1 MKCIYDLE
9 TYPNCFSFAIIRE
22 DGKHAVT
29 YEVST
34 RKNQIDK
41 VFACLDYL
49 AKQGDYLVG
58 FNSLNFDY
66 PVLHKVI
73 LLRNNNKLPSR
84 GENLAMKVYQ
94 FAQEQIESM
103 KGEFASTVPVEEHY
117 VKQIDLFKIHHF
129 DNKAKS
135 TSLKML
141 EFNMRASNISDL
153 PFPVGK
159 HLTSDEIDVLLHY
172 NSHDVKMTL
181 EFYKKTIPMIE
192 FREQL
197 TNKYNRN
204 FMNHND
210 TKIGKDYF
218 IMRLEEEGIPV
229 YIKDN
234 HGRRKANQTKRSMIK
249 IKDCLFD
256 YYDFK
261 RPEFI
266 AVHEWFKRQVITET
280 KGVFS
285 DIEEHLLGD
294 VAKYAEMV
302 VKRKKFSKEPNKTE
316 YDQFKREHPCGWV
329 ERIELKA
336 KKKGEPQYSYW
347 GMWKVAETLNVV
359 IDGFRFD
366 FGVGGIHGSLS
377 EKVAKANNTYM
388 IIDADVSSM
397 YPNIAISNRV
407 FPKHLTDKF
416 CDIYKDMYE
425 QRKSYKKGTP
435 ENAMLKLALNGT
447 YGESNNPFGVFYDP
461 QFTMYITVNGQ
472 LSLCLLAEKLMQLK
486 GMKIA
491 QVNTDGVTV
500 AIKRKDREQYD
511 TICKQWEQQVGLQL
525 EYAEYETMW
534 IRDVNNYIAEYTN
547 GKVKRKGAYQYEDLG
562 FHQNQSSLVI
572 PMAAEA
578 KMLHGVDIREFITN
592 HDNIYDFMLRVKV
605 PRSSRLVLVDQD
617 GIEHQ
622 QQNICRYYPCK
633 SGGKLVKI
641 MPPLEGKDEE
651 RRLSIDKEWNVKAC
665 NDIAEF
671 TGDIDY
677 EYYIAEA
684 EKLVIGE

>member
-1 MKCIYDLE
+1 MKWVYDCE

-22 DGKHAVT
+22 DGKHAST
-29 YEVST
+29 YEIST
-34 RKNQIDK
+34 RKNEIDR

-49 AKQGDYLVG
+49 AKQGDFLVG

-66 PVLHKVI
+66 PVLHKV
-73 LLRNNNKLPSR
+73 LQLRKNNKIPLR
-84 GENLAMKVYQ
+84 GENLASKVYQ

-103 KGEFASTVPVEEHY
+103 KGDFASTVPVDEHY

-172 NSHDVKMTL
+172 NTHDVKMTL
-181 EFYKKTIPMIE
+181 EFYKKTVPMIE

-229 YIKDN
+229 YVVDN
-234 HGRRKANQTKRSMIK
+234 NGRRKANQTKRSMIK

-256 YYDFK
+256 YYDFE

-266 AVHEWFKRQVITET
+266 AIHNWFKKQIITET

-302 VKRKKFSKEPNKTE
+302 VKRKKFPKEPTKTE

-329 ERIELKA
+329 ERVELKA

-347 GMWKVAETLNVV
+347 GMWRVAETLNVV

-377 EKVAKANNTYM
+377 EKVVKSNKKWN
-388 IIDADVSSM
+388 IVDLDVSSF
-397 YPNIAISNRV
+397 YPNLAISNRIY
-407 FPKHLTDKF
+407 PKHLTDKF

-461 QFTMYITVNGQ
+461 QFTMSITVGGQ
-472 LSLCLLAEKLMQLK
+472 LTLCLLIDMFYRNNINFKMVMA
-486 GMKIA
+486 
-491 QVNTDGVTV
+491 NTDGITIAVTKEHDDSMMQIV
-500 AIKRKDREQYD
+500 GEWEKLVKLEMERVDYD
-511 TICKQWEQQVGLQL
+511 K
-525 EYAEYETMW
+525 MF
-534 IRDVNNYIAEYTN
+534 IRDVNSYI
-547 GKVKRKGAYQYEDLG
+547 
-562 FHQNQSSLVI
+562 
-572 PMAAEA
+572 
-578 KMLHGVDIREFITN
+578 GV
-592 HDNIYDFMLRVKV
+592 Y
-605 PRSSRLVLVDQD
+605 
-617 GIEHQ
+617 
-622 QQNICRYYPCK
+622 
-633 SGGKLVKI
+633 
-641 MPPLEGKDEE
+641 
-651 RRLSIDKEWNVKAC
+651 KE
-665 NDIAEF
+665 
-671 TGDIDY
+671 
-677 EYYIAEA
+677 
-684 EKLVIGE
+684 

>member
-1 MKCIYDLE
+1 MKWIYDIE
-9 TYPNCFSFAIIRE
+9 TYPNCCSFAIIRE

-34 RKNQIDK
+34 RKNEIDK

-49 AKQGDYLVG
+49 AKQGDFLVG

-66 PVLHKVI
+66 PVLHKV
-73 LLRNNNKLPSR
+73 LQLRKNNKIPLR
-84 GENLAMKVYQ
+84 GENLASKVYQ

-103 KGEFASTVPVEEHY
+103 KGEFASTVPVDEHY

-172 NSHDVKMTL
+172 NAHDVKMTL

-256 YYDFK
+256 YYNFT

-266 AVHEWFKRQVITET
+266 AIHEWFKKQVITET

-302 VKRKKFSKEPNKTE
+302 VKRKKFPKEPTKTE

-329 ERIELKA
+329 ERVELKA
-336 KKKGEPQYSYW
+336 KKKGETQYSYW
-347 GMWKVAETLNVV
+347 GMWRVAETLNVV

-377 EKVAKANNTYM
+377 ETVVKSNKKWNIV
-388 IIDADVSSM
+388 DLDVSSF
-397 YPNIAISNRV
+397 YPNLAISNRIY
-407 FPKHLTDKF
+407 PKHLTDKF

-461 QFTMYITVNGQ
+461 QFTMSITVGGQ
-472 LSLCLLAEKLMQLK
+472 LTLCLLIDMFYQN
-486 GMKIA
+486 KINFKMVMA
-491 QVNTDGVTV
+491 NTDGITVVVTKEHDDNMMHIV
-500 AIKRKDREQYD
+500 GEWEKLVKLEMERVDYD
-511 TICKQWEQQVGLQL
+511 K
-525 EYAEYETMW
+525 MF
-534 IRDVNNYIAEYTN
+534 IRDVNNYI
-547 GKVKRKGAYQYEDLG
+547 
-562 FHQNQSSLVI
+562 
-572 PMAAEA
+572 
-578 KMLHGVDIREFITN
+578 GV
-592 HDNIYDFMLRVKV
+592 Y
-605 PRSSRLVLVDQD
+605 
-617 GIEHQ
+617 
-622 QQNICRYYPCK
+622 
-633 SGGKLVKI
+633 
-641 MPPLEGKDEE
+641 KD
-651 RRLSIDKEWNVKAC
+651 
-665 NDIAEF
+665 
-671 TGDIDY
+671 
-677 EYYIAEA
+677 
-684 EKLVIGE
+684 

>member
-1 MKCIYDLE
+1 MKWVYDCE

-22 DGKHAVT
+22 DGKHAKT
-29 YEVST
+29 YEIST
-34 RKNQIDK
+34 RKNEIDR

-49 AKQGDYLVG
+49 AKQGDFLVG

-66 PVLHKVI
+66 PVLHKV
-73 LLRNNNKLPSR
+73 LQLRKNNKIPLR
-84 GENLAMKVYQ
+84 GENLASKVYQ

-103 KGEFASTVPVEEHY
+103 KGDFASTVPVDEHY

-172 NSHDVKMTL
+172 NAHDVKMTL

-229 YIKDN
+229 YVVDN
-234 HGRRKANQTKRSMIK
+234 NGRRKANQTKRSMIK

-256 YYDFK
+256 YYNFE

-266 AVHEWFKRQVITET
+266 AIHNWFKKQIITET

-302 VKRKKFSKEPNKTE
+302 VKRKKFPKEPTKTE

-329 ERIELKA
+329 ERVELKA

-377 EKVAKANNTYM
+377 ETVVKSNNKWN
-388 IIDADVSSM
+388 IVDLDVSSF
-397 YPNIAISNRV
+397 YPNLAISNRIY
-407 FPKHLTDKF
+407 PKHLTDKF

-461 QFTMYITVNGQ
+461 QFTMSITVGGQ
-472 LSLCLLAEKLMQLK
+472 LTLCLLIDMFYRNNINFKMVMA
-486 GMKIA
+486 
-491 QVNTDGVTV
+491 NTDGITIAVTKEHDDSMMQIV
-500 AIKRKDREQYD
+500 GEWEKLVKLEMERVDYD
-511 TICKQWEQQVGLQL
+511 K
-525 EYAEYETMW
+525 MF
-534 IRDVNNYIAEYTN
+534 IRDVNSYI
-547 GKVKRKGAYQYEDLG
+547 
-562 FHQNQSSLVI
+562 
-572 PMAAEA
+572 
-578 KMLHGVDIREFITN
+578 GV
-592 HDNIYDFMLRVKV
+592 Y
-605 PRSSRLVLVDQD
+605 
-617 GIEHQ
+617 
-622 QQNICRYYPCK
+622 
-633 SGGKLVKI
+633 
-641 MPPLEGKDEE
+641 
-651 RRLSIDKEWNVKAC
+651 KE
-665 NDIAEF
+665 
-671 TGDIDY
+671 
-677 EYYIAEA
+677 
-684 EKLVIGE
+684 

>member
-1 MKCIYDLE
+1 MKWVYDIE

-22 DGKHAVT
+22 DGKHAST
-29 YEVST
+29 YEIST
-34 RKNQIDK
+34 RKNEIDR

-49 AKQGDYLVG
+49 AKQGDFLVG

-66 PVLHKVI
+66 PVLHKV
-73 LLRNNNKLPSR
+73 LQLRKNNKIPLR
-84 GENLAMKVYQ
+84 GENLASKVYQ

-103 KGEFASTVPVEEHY
+103 KGDFASTVPVDEHY

-172 NSHDVKMTL
+172 NAHDVKMTL
-181 EFYKKTIPMIE
+181 EFYKKTVPMIE

-256 YYDFK
+256 YYDFE

-266 AVHEWFKRQVITET
+266 AIHEWFKKQVITET

-302 VKRKKFSKEPNKTE
+302 VKRKKFPKEPTKTE

-329 ERIELKA
+329 ERVELKA
-336 KKKGEPQYSYW
+336 KKKGETQYSYW
-347 GMWKVAETLNVV
+347 GMWNVAETLNVV

-377 EKVAKANNTYM
+377 DKVVKSNNKWN
-388 IIDADVSSM
+388 IVDLDVSSF
-397 YPNIAISNRV
+397 YPNLAISNRIY
-407 FPKHLTDKF
+407 PKHLTDKF

-461 QFTMYITVNGQ
+461 QFTMSITVGGQ
-472 LSLCLLAEKLMQLK
+472 LTLCLLIDMFYRNNINFKMVMA
-486 GMKIA
+486 
-491 QVNTDGVTV
+491 NTDGITIAVTKEHDDSMMQIV
-500 AIKRKDREQYD
+500 GEWEKLVKLEMERVDYD
-511 TICKQWEQQVGLQL
+511 K
-525 EYAEYETMW
+525 MF
-534 IRDVNNYIAEYTN
+534 IRDVNSYI
-547 GKVKRKGAYQYEDLG
+547 
-562 FHQNQSSLVI
+562 
-572 PMAAEA
+572 
-578 KMLHGVDIREFITN
+578 GV
-592 HDNIYDFMLRVKV
+592 Y
-605 PRSSRLVLVDQD
+605 
-617 GIEHQ
+617 
-622 QQNICRYYPCK
+622 
-633 SGGKLVKI
+633 
-641 MPPLEGKDEE
+641 
-651 RRLSIDKEWNVKAC
+651 KE
-665 NDIAEF
+665 
-671 TGDIDY
+671 
-677 EYYIAEA
+677 
-684 EKLVIGE
+684 

>member
-1 MKCIYDLE
+1 MKWIYDLE
-9 TYPNCFSFAIIRE
+9 TYPNCFSFAIIRK
-22 DGKHAVT
+22 DGKHALT

-41 VFACLDYL
+41 VFSCLDYL
-49 AKQGDYLVG
+49 AKQGDFLVG

-66 PVLHKVI
+66 PVLHKV
-73 LLRNNNKLPSR
+73 LQLRKNNKLPVR
-84 GENLAMKVYQ
+84 GENLSMQIYK

-172 NSHDVKMTL
+172 NAHDVKMTL

-197 TNKYNRN
+197 TEKYNRN

-218 IMRLEEEGIPV
+218 IMRLEEEGVPV
-229 YIKDN
+229 YIKDD

-302 VKRKKFSKEPNKTE
+302 VKRKKFPKEPTKTE
-316 YDQFKREHPCGWV
+316 YDAFKREHPCGWV

-377 EKVAKANNTYM
+377 ETVVKSNKKWNIV
-388 IIDADVSSM
+388 DLDVSSF
-397 YPNIAISNRV
+397 YPNLAISNRIY
-407 FPKHLTDKF
+407 PKHLTDKF

-461 QFTMYITVNGQ
+461 QFTMSITVGGQ
-472 LSLCLLAEKLMQLK
+472 LTLCLLIDMFYRN
-486 GMKIA
+486 KINFKMVMA
-491 QVNTDGVTV
+491 NTDGITIAVTKEHDDNMMQIV
-500 AIKRKDREQYD
+500 GEWEKLVKLEMERVDYD
-511 TICKQWEQQVGLQL
+511 K
-525 EYAEYETMW
+525 MF
-534 IRDVNNYIAEYTN
+534 IRDVNSYI
-547 GKVKRKGAYQYEDLG
+547 
-562 FHQNQSSLVI
+562 
-572 PMAAEA
+572 
-578 KMLHGVDIREFITN
+578 GV
-592 HDNIYDFMLRVKV
+592 Y
-605 PRSSRLVLVDQD
+605 
-617 GIEHQ
+617 
-622 QQNICRYYPCK
+622 
-633 SGGKLVKI
+633 
-641 MPPLEGKDEE
+641 
-651 RRLSIDKEWNVKAC
+651 KE
-665 NDIAEF
+665 
-671 TGDIDY
+671 
-677 EYYIAEA
+677 
-684 EKLVIGE
+684 

>member
-1 MKCIYDLE
+1 MKWIYDCE

-22 DGKHAVT
+22 DGKHAST
-29 YEVST
+29 YEIST
-34 RKNQIDK
+34 RKNEIDR

-49 AKQGDYLVG
+49 AKQGDFLVG

-66 PVLHKVI
+66 PVLHKV
-73 LLRNNNKLPSR
+73 LQLRKNNKIPLR
-84 GENLAMKVYQ
+84 GENLASKVYQ

-103 KGEFASTVPVEEHY
+103 KGDFASTVPVDEHY

-172 NSHDVKMTL
+172 NAHDVKMTL

-197 TNKYNRN
+197 TSKYNRN

-256 YYDFK
+256 YYDFT

-266 AVHEWFKRQVITET
+266 AIHEWFKKQVITET

-302 VKRKKFSKEPNKTE
+302 VKRKKFPKEPTKTE
-316 YDQFKREHPCGWV
+316 YDQFKREYPCGWV
-329 ERIELKA
+329 ERVELKA
-336 KKKGEPQYSYW
+336 KKKGETQYSYW
-347 GMWKVAETLNVV
+347 GMWRVAETLNVV
-359 IDGFRFD
+359 IDEFRFD

-377 EKVAKANNTYM
+377 DKVVKSNNKWN
-388 IIDADVSSM
+388 IVDLDVSSF
-397 YPNIAISNRV
+397 YPNLAISNRIY
-407 FPKHLTDKF
+407 PKHLTDKF

-461 QFTMYITVNGQ
+461 QFTMSITVGGQ
-472 LSLCLLAEKLMQLK
+472 LTLCLLIDMFYRNNINFKMVMA
-486 GMKIA
+486 
-491 QVNTDGVTV
+491 NTDGITIAVTKEHDDSMMQIV
-500 AIKRKDREQYD
+500 GEWEKLVKLEMERVDYD
-511 TICKQWEQQVGLQL
+511 K
-525 EYAEYETMW
+525 MF
-534 IRDVNNYIAEYTN
+534 IRDVNSYI
-547 GKVKRKGAYQYEDLG
+547 
-562 FHQNQSSLVI
+562 
-572 PMAAEA
+572 
-578 KMLHGVDIREFITN
+578 GV
-592 HDNIYDFMLRVKV
+592 Y
-605 PRSSRLVLVDQD
+605 
-617 GIEHQ
+617 
-622 QQNICRYYPCK
+622 
-633 SGGKLVKI
+633 
-641 MPPLEGKDEE
+641 
-651 RRLSIDKEWNVKAC
+651 KE
-665 NDIAEF
+665 
-671 TGDIDY
+671 
-677 EYYIAEA
+677 
-684 EKLVIGE
+684 

>member
-1 MKCIYDLE
+1 MKWIYDLE

-22 DGKHAVT
+22 DGKHALT

-41 VFACLDYL
+41 VFSCLDYL
-49 AKQGDYLVG
+49 AKQGDFLVG

-66 PVLHKVI
+66 PVLHKV
-73 LLRNNNKLPSR
+73 LQLRKNNKLPVR
-84 GENLAMKVYQ
+84 GENLSMQIYK

-172 NSHDVKMTL
+172 NAHDVKMTL

-197 TNKYNRN
+197 TEKYNRN

-302 VKRKKFSKEPNKTE
+302 VKRKKFPKEPTKTE
-316 YDQFKREHPCGWV
+316 YDAFKREHPCGWV

-377 EKVAKANNTYM
+377 ETVVKSNKKWNIV
-388 IIDADVSSM
+388 DLDVSSF
-397 YPNIAISNRV
+397 YPNLAISNRIY
-407 FPKHLTDKF
+407 PKHLTDKF

-461 QFTMYITVNGQ
+461 QFTMSITVGGQ
-472 LSLCLLAEKLMQLK
+472 LTLCLLIDMFYHN
-486 GMKIA
+486 KINFKMVMA
-491 QVNTDGVTV
+491 NTDGITIAVTKEHDDNMMQIV
-500 AIKRKDREQYD
+500 GEWEKLVKLEMERVDYD
-511 TICKQWEQQVGLQL
+511 K
-525 EYAEYETMW
+525 MF
-534 IRDVNNYIAEYTN
+534 IRDVNSYI
-547 GKVKRKGAYQYEDLG
+547 
-562 FHQNQSSLVI
+562 
-572 PMAAEA
+572 
-578 KMLHGVDIREFITN
+578 GV
-592 HDNIYDFMLRVKV
+592 Y
-605 PRSSRLVLVDQD
+605 
-617 GIEHQ
+617 
-622 QQNICRYYPCK
+622 
-633 SGGKLVKI
+633 
-641 MPPLEGKDEE
+641 
-651 RRLSIDKEWNVKAC
+651 KE
-665 NDIAEF
+665 
-671 TGDIDY
+671 
-677 EYYIAEA
+677 
-684 EKLVIGE
+684 

>member
-1 MKCIYDLE
+1 MKWIYDCE

-41 VFACLDYL
+41 VFSCLDYL
-49 AKQGDYLVG
+49 AKQGDFLVG

-66 PVLHKVI
+66 PVLHKV
-73 LLRNNNKLPSR
+73 LQLRKNNKLPSR
-84 GENLAMKVYQ
+84 GENLAMQIYK

-103 KGEFASTVPVEEHY
+103 KGEFASTVPVDEHY

-172 NSHDVKMTL
+172 NAHDVKMTL
-181 EFYKKTIPMIE
+181 EFYKKTVPMIE

-256 YYDFK
+256 YYDFT

-266 AVHEWFKRQVITET
+266 AIHEWFKKQVITET

-294 VAKYAEMV
+294 VAKYAETV
-302 VKRKKFSKEPNKTE
+302 VKRKKFPKEPTKTE

-329 ERIELKA
+329 ERVELKA
-336 KKKGEPQYSYW
+336 KKKGETQYSYW
-347 GMWKVAETLNVV
+347 GMWRVAETLNVV

-377 EKVAKANNTYM
+377 EKVVKSNKKWN
-388 IIDADVSSM
+388 IVDLDVSSF
-397 YPNIAISNRV
+397 YPNLAISNRIY
-407 FPKHLTDKF
+407 PKHLTDKF

-461 QFTMYITVNGQ
+461 QFTMSITVGGQ
-472 LSLCLLAEKLMQLK
+472 LTLCLLIDMFYQN
-486 GMKIA
+486 KINFKMVMA
-491 QVNTDGVTV
+491 NTDGITVVVTKEHDDNMMHIV
-500 AIKRKDREQYD
+500 GEWEKLVKLEMERVDYD
-511 TICKQWEQQVGLQL
+511 K
-525 EYAEYETMW
+525 MF
-534 IRDVNNYIAEYTN
+534 IRDVNNYI
-547 GKVKRKGAYQYEDLG
+547 
-562 FHQNQSSLVI
+562 
-572 PMAAEA
+572 
-578 KMLHGVDIREFITN
+578 GV
-592 HDNIYDFMLRVKV
+592 Y
-605 PRSSRLVLVDQD
+605 
-617 GIEHQ
+617 
-622 QQNICRYYPCK
+622 
-633 SGGKLVKI
+633 
-641 MPPLEGKDEE
+641 KD
-651 RRLSIDKEWNVKAC
+651 
-665 NDIAEF
+665 
-671 TGDIDY
+671 
-677 EYYIAEA
+677 
-684 EKLVIGE
+684 

>member
-1 MKCIYDLE
+1 MKWIYDCE

-22 DGKHAVT
+22 DGKHAST
-29 YEVST
+29 YEIST
-34 RKNQIDK
+34 RKNEIDRM
-41 VFACLDYL
+41 FACLDYL
-49 AKQGDYLVG
+49 AKQGDFLVG

-66 PVLHKVI
+66 PVLHKV
-73 LLRNNNKLPSR
+73 LQLRKNNKIPLR
-84 GENLAMKVYQ
+84 GENLASKVYQ

-103 KGEFASTVPVEEHY
+103 KGDFASTVPVDEHY

-172 NSHDVKMTL
+172 NAHDVKMTL

-256 YYDFK
+256 YYNFT

-266 AVHEWFKRQVITET
+266 AIHEWFKKQVITET

-302 VKRKKFSKEPNKTE
+302 VKRKKFPKEPTKTE

-329 ERIELKA
+329 ERVELKA
-336 KKKGEPQYSYW
+336 KKKGETQYSYW
-347 GMWKVAETLNVV
+347 GMWRVAETLNVV

-377 EKVAKANNTYM
+377 ETVVKSNKKWNIV
-388 IIDADVSSM
+388 DLDVSSF
-397 YPNIAISNRV
+397 YPNLAISNRIY
-407 FPKHLTDKF
+407 PKHLTDKF

-461 QFTMYITVNGQ
+461 QFTMSITVGGQ
-472 LSLCLLAEKLMQLK
+472 LTLCLLIDMFYQN
-486 GMKIA
+486 KINFKMVMA
-491 QVNTDGVTV
+491 NTDGITVVVTKEHDDNMMHIV
-500 AIKRKDREQYD
+500 GEWEKLVKLEMERVDYD
-511 TICKQWEQQVGLQL
+511 K
-525 EYAEYETMW
+525 MF
-534 IRDVNNYIAEYTN
+534 IRDVNNYI
-547 GKVKRKGAYQYEDLG
+547 
-562 FHQNQSSLVI
+562 
-572 PMAAEA
+572 
-578 KMLHGVDIREFITN
+578 GV
-592 HDNIYDFMLRVKV
+592 Y
-605 PRSSRLVLVDQD
+605 
-617 GIEHQ
+617 
-622 QQNICRYYPCK
+622 
-633 SGGKLVKI
+633 
-641 MPPLEGKDEE
+641 KD
-651 RRLSIDKEWNVKAC
+651 
-665 NDIAEF
+665 
-671 TGDIDY
+671 
-677 EYYIAEA
+677 
-684 EKLVIGE
+684 

>member
-1 MKCIYDLE
+1 MKWVYDIE

-22 DGKHAVT
+22 DGKHAKT
-29 YEVST
+29 YEIST
-34 RKNQIDK
+34 RKNEIDRM
-41 VFACLDYL
+41 FACLDYL
-49 AKQGDYLVG
+49 AKQGDFLVG

-66 PVLHKVI
+66 PVLHKV
-73 LLRNNNKLPSR
+73 LQLRKNNKIPLR
-84 GENLAMKVYQ
+84 GENLASKVYQ

-103 KGEFASTVPVEEHY
+103 KGDFASTVPVDEHY

-141 EFNMRASNISDL
+141 EFNMRVGNISDL

-172 NSHDVKMTL
+172 NAHDVKMTL

-197 TNKYNRN
+197 TSKYNRN

-256 YYDFK
+256 YYDFT

-266 AVHEWFKRQVITET
+266 AIHEWFKKQVITET

-302 VKRKKFSKEPNKTE
+302 VKRKKFPKEPTKTE

-329 ERIELKA
+329 ERVELKA

-347 GMWKVAETLNVV
+347 GMWNVAETLNVV

-377 EKVAKANNTYM
+377 EKVVKSNKKWN
-388 IIDADVSSM
+388 IVDLDVSSF
-397 YPNIAISNRV
+397 YPNLAISNRIY
-407 FPKHLTDKF
+407 PKHLTDKF

-461 QFTMYITVNGQ
+461 QFTMSITVGGQ
-472 LSLCLLAEKLMQLK
+472 LTLCLLIDMFYRNNINFKMVTA
-486 GMKIA
+486 
-491 QVNTDGVTV
+491 NTDGITIAVTKEHDDSMMQIV
-500 AIKRKDREQYD
+500 GEWEKLVKLEMERVDYD
-511 TICKQWEQQVGLQL
+511 K
-525 EYAEYETMW
+525 MF
-534 IRDVNNYIAEYTN
+534 IRDVNSYI
-547 GKVKRKGAYQYEDLG
+547 
-562 FHQNQSSLVI
+562 
-572 PMAAEA
+572 
-578 KMLHGVDIREFITN
+578 GV
-592 HDNIYDFMLRVKV
+592 Y
-605 PRSSRLVLVDQD
+605 
-617 GIEHQ
+617 
-622 QQNICRYYPCK
+622 
-633 SGGKLVKI
+633 
-641 MPPLEGKDEE
+641 
-651 RRLSIDKEWNVKAC
+651 KE
-665 NDIAEF
+665 
-671 TGDIDY
+671 
-677 EYYIAEA
+677 
-684 EKLVIGE
+684 

>member
-1 MKCIYDLE
+1 MKWIYDCE

-22 DGKHAVT
+22 DGKHAST
-29 YEVST
+29 YEIST
-34 RKNQIDK
+34 RKNEIDR

-49 AKQGDYLVG
+49 AKQGDFLVG

-66 PVLHKVI
+66 PVLHKV
-73 LLRNNNKLPSR
+73 LQLRKNDKIPLR
-84 GENLAMKVYQ
+84 GENLASKVYQ

-103 KGEFASTVPVEEHY
+103 KGDFASTVPVDEHY

-159 HLTSDEIDVLLHY
+159 HLTTDEIDVLLHY
-172 NSHDVKMTL
+172 NAHDVKMTL
-181 EFYKKTIPMIE
+181 EFYKKTVPMIE

-256 YYDFK
+256 YYDFT

-266 AVHEWFKRQVITET
+266 AIHNWFKKQIITET

-302 VKRKKFSKEPNKTE
+302 VKRKKFPKEPTKTE

-329 ERIELKA
+329 ERVELKA
-336 KKKGEPQYSYW
+336 KKKGETQYSYW

-377 EKVAKANNTYM
+377 EKVVKSNKKWN
-388 IIDADVSSM
+388 IVDLDVSSF
-397 YPNIAISNRV
+397 YPNLAISNRIY
-407 FPKHLTDKF
+407 PKHLTDKF

-461 QFTMYITVNGQ
+461 QFTMSITVGGQ
-472 LSLCLLAEKLMQLK
+472 LTLCLLIDMFYRNNINFKMVMA
-486 GMKIA
+486 
-491 QVNTDGVTV
+491 NTDGITIAVTKEHDDSMMQIV
-500 AIKRKDREQYD
+500 GEWEKLVKLEMERVDYD
-511 TICKQWEQQVGLQL
+511 K
-525 EYAEYETMW
+525 MF
-534 IRDVNNYIAEYTN
+534 IRDVNSYI
-547 GKVKRKGAYQYEDLG
+547 
-562 FHQNQSSLVI
+562 
-572 PMAAEA
+572 
-578 KMLHGVDIREFITN
+578 GV
-592 HDNIYDFMLRVKV
+592 Y
-605 PRSSRLVLVDQD
+605 
-617 GIEHQ
+617 
-622 QQNICRYYPCK
+622 
-633 SGGKLVKI
+633 
-641 MPPLEGKDEE
+641 
-651 RRLSIDKEWNVKAC
+651 KE
-665 NDIAEF
+665 
-671 TGDIDY
+671 
-677 EYYIAEA
+677 
-684 EKLVIGE
+684 

>member
-1 MKCIYDLE
+1 MKWIYDLE

-22 DGKHAVT
+22 DGKHALT

-41 VFACLDYL
+41 VFSCLDYL
-49 AKQGDYLVG
+49 AKQGDFLVG

-66 PVLHKVI
+66 PVLHKV
-73 LLRNNNKLPSR
+73 LQLRKNNKLPVR
-84 GENLAMKVYQ
+84 GENLSMQIYK

-172 NSHDVKMTL
+172 NAHDVKMTL

-197 TNKYNRN
+197 TEKYNRN

-218 IMRLEEEGIPV
+218 IMRLEEEGVPV
-229 YIKDN
+229 YIKDD

-302 VKRKKFSKEPNKTE
+302 VKRKKFPKEPTKTE
-316 YDQFKREHPCGWV
+316 YDAFKREHPCGWV

-377 EKVAKANNTYM
+377 ETVVKSNKKWNIV
-388 IIDADVSSM
+388 DLDVSSF
-397 YPNIAISNRV
+397 YPNLAISNRIY
-407 FPKHLTDKF
+407 PKHLTDKF

-461 QFTMYITVNGQ
+461 QFTMSITVGGQ
-472 LSLCLLAEKLMQLK
+472 LTLCLLIDMFYHN
-486 GMKIA
+486 KINFKMVMA
-491 QVNTDGVTV
+491 NTDGITIAVTKEHDDNMMQIV
-500 AIKRKDREQYD
+500 GEWEKLVKLEMERVDYD
-511 TICKQWEQQVGLQL
+511 K
-525 EYAEYETMW
+525 MF
-534 IRDVNNYIAEYTN
+534 IRDVNSYI
-547 GKVKRKGAYQYEDLG
+547 
-562 FHQNQSSLVI
+562 
-572 PMAAEA
+572 
-578 KMLHGVDIREFITN
+578 GV
-592 HDNIYDFMLRVKV
+592 Y
-605 PRSSRLVLVDQD
+605 
-617 GIEHQ
+617 
-622 QQNICRYYPCK
+622 
-633 SGGKLVKI
+633 
-641 MPPLEGKDEE
+641 
-651 RRLSIDKEWNVKAC
+651 KE
-665 NDIAEF
+665 
-671 TGDIDY
+671 
-677 EYYIAEA
+677 
-684 EKLVIGE
+684 

>member
-1 MKCIYDLE
+1 MKWIYDCE

-34 RKNQIDK
+34 RKNEIDK

-49 AKQGDYLVG
+49 AKQGDFLVG

-66 PVLHKVI
+66 PVLHKV
-73 LLRNNNKLPSR
+73 LQLRKNNKIPLR
-84 GENLAMKVYQ
+84 GENLASKVYQ

-103 KGEFASTVPVEEHY
+103 KGEFASTVPVDEHY

-172 NSHDVKMTL
+172 NAHDVKMTL

-229 YIKDN
+229 YIKDD

-256 YYDFK
+256 YYNFT

-266 AVHEWFKRQVITET
+266 AIHEWFKKQVITET

-302 VKRKKFSKEPNKTE
+302 VKRKKFPKEPTKTE

-329 ERIELKA
+329 ERVELKA
-336 KKKGEPQYSYW
+336 KKKGETQYSYW
-347 GMWKVAETLNVV
+347 GMWRVVETLNVV

-377 EKVAKANNTYM
+377 ETIARSNNFWEL
-388 IIDADVSSM
+388 IDADV
-397 YPNIAISNRV
+397 
-407 FPKHLTDKF
+407 
-416 CDIYKDMYE
+416 
-425 QRKSYKKGTP
+425 
-435 ENAMLKLALNGT
+435 
-447 YGESNNPFGVFYDP
+447 
-461 QFTMYITVNGQ
+461 
-472 LSLCLLAEKLMQLK
+472 
-486 GMKIA
+486 
-491 QVNTDGVTV
+491 
-500 AIKRKDREQYD
+500 
-511 TICKQWEQQVGLQL
+511 
-525 EYAEYETMW
+525 
-534 IRDVNNYIAEYTN
+534 
-547 GKVKRKGAYQYEDLG
+547 
-562 FHQNQSSLVI
+562 
-572 PMAAEA
+572 
-578 KMLHGVDIREFITN
+578 
-592 HDNIYDFMLRVKV
+592 
-605 PRSSRLVLVDQD
+605 
-617 GIEHQ
+617 
-622 QQNICRYYPCK
+622 
-633 SGGKLVKI
+633 
-641 MPPLEGKDEE
+641 
-651 RRLSIDKEWNVKAC
+651 
-665 NDIAEF
+665 
-671 TGDIDY
+671 
-677 EYYIAEA
+677 
-684 EKLVIGE
+684 

>member
-1 MKCIYDLE
+1 MKWIYDCE

-34 RKNQIDK
+34 RKNEIDK

-49 AKQGDYLVG
+49 AKQGDFLVG

-66 PVLHKVI
+66 PVLHKV
-73 LLRNNNKLPSR
+73 LQLRKNNKIPLR
-84 GENLAMKVYQ
+84 GENLASKVYQ

-103 KGEFASTVPVEEHY
+103 KGDFASTVPVDEHY

-172 NSHDVKMTL
+172 NAHDVKMTL

-229 YIKDN
+229 YVVDN
-234 HGRRKANQTKRSMIK
+234 NGRRKANQTKRSMIK

-256 YYDFK
+256 YYDFE

-266 AVHEWFKRQVITET
+266 AIHNWFKKQIITET

-302 VKRKKFSKEPNKTE
+302 VKRKKFPKEPTKTE

-329 ERIELKA
+329 ERVELKA
-336 KKKGEPQYSYW
+336 KKKGETQYSYW
-347 GMWKVAETLNVV
+347 GMWRVAETLNVV

-377 EKVAKANNTYM
+377 ETVVKSNKKWNIV
-388 IIDADVSSM
+388 DLDVSSF
-397 YPNIAISNRV
+397 YPNLAISNRIY
-407 FPKHLTDKF
+407 PKHLTDKF

-461 QFTMYITVNGQ
+461 QFTMSITVGGQ
-472 LSLCLLAEKLMQLK
+472 LTLCLLIDMFYQN
-486 GMKIA
+486 KINFKMVMA
-491 QVNTDGVTV
+491 NTDGITVVVTKEHDDNMMHIV
-500 AIKRKDREQYD
+500 GEWEKLVKLEMERVDYD
-511 TICKQWEQQVGLQL
+511 K
-525 EYAEYETMW
+525 MF
-534 IRDVNNYIAEYTN
+534 IRDVNNYI
-547 GKVKRKGAYQYEDLG
+547 
-562 FHQNQSSLVI
+562 
-572 PMAAEA
+572 
-578 KMLHGVDIREFITN
+578 GV
-592 HDNIYDFMLRVKV
+592 Y
-605 PRSSRLVLVDQD
+605 
-617 GIEHQ
+617 
-622 QQNICRYYPCK
+622 
-633 SGGKLVKI
+633 
-641 MPPLEGKDEE
+641 KD
-651 RRLSIDKEWNVKAC
+651 
-665 NDIAEF
+665 
-671 TGDIDY
+671 
-677 EYYIAEA
+677 
-684 EKLVIGE
+684 

>member
-1 MKCIYDLE
+1 MKWVYDCE

-22 DGKHAVT
+22 DGKHAST
-29 YEVST
+29 YEIST
-34 RKNQIDK
+34 RKNEIDR

-49 AKQGDYLVG
+49 AKQGDFLVG

-66 PVLHKVI
+66 PVLHKV
-73 LLRNNNKLPSR
+73 LQLRKNNKIPLR
-84 GENLAMKVYQ
+84 GENLASKVYQ

-103 KGEFASTVPVEEHY
+103 KGDFASTVPVDEHY

-159 HLTSDEIDVLLHY
+159 TLSSDEIDVLLHY
-172 NSHDVKMTL
+172 NAHDVKMTL

-197 TNKYNRN
+197 TSKYNRN

-256 YYDFK
+256 YYDFT

-266 AVHEWFKRQVITET
+266 AIHEWFKKQVITET

-302 VKRKKFSKEPNKTE
+302 VKRKKFPKEPTKTE
-316 YDQFKREHPCGWV
+316 YDQFKREYPCGWV
-329 ERIELKA
+329 ERVELKA
-336 KKKGEPQYSYW
+336 KKKGETQYSYW

-377 EKVAKANNTYM
+377 ETVVKSNKKWNIV
-388 IIDADVSSM
+388 DLDVSSF
-397 YPNIAISNRV
+397 YPNLAISNRIY
-407 FPKHLTDKF
+407 PKHLTDKF

-461 QFTMYITVNGQ
+461 QFTMSITVGGQ
-472 LSLCLLAEKLMQLK
+472 LTLCLLIDMFYRNNINFKMVMA
-486 GMKIA
+486 
-491 QVNTDGVTV
+491 NTDGITIAVTKEHDDSMMQIV
-500 AIKRKDREQYD
+500 GEWEKLVKLEMERVDYD
-511 TICKQWEQQVGLQL
+511 K
-525 EYAEYETMW
+525 MF
-534 IRDVNNYIAEYTN
+534 IRDVNSYI
-547 GKVKRKGAYQYEDLG
+547 
-562 FHQNQSSLVI
+562 
-572 PMAAEA
+572 
-578 KMLHGVDIREFITN
+578 GV
-592 HDNIYDFMLRVKV
+592 Y
-605 PRSSRLVLVDQD
+605 
-617 GIEHQ
+617 
-622 QQNICRYYPCK
+622 
-633 SGGKLVKI
+633 
-641 MPPLEGKDEE
+641 
-651 RRLSIDKEWNVKAC
+651 KE
-665 NDIAEF
+665 
-671 TGDIDY
+671 
-677 EYYIAEA
+677 
-684 EKLVIGE
+684 

>member
-1 MKCIYDLE
+1 MKWVYDIE

-22 DGKHAVT
+22 DGKHAKT
-29 YEVST
+29 YEIST
-34 RKNQIDK
+34 RKNEIDRM
-41 VFACLDYL
+41 FACLDYL
-49 AKQGDYLVG
+49 AKQGDFLVG

-66 PVLHKVI
+66 PVLHKV
-73 LLRNNNKLPSR
+73 LQLRKNNKIPLR
-84 GENLAMKVYQ
+84 GENLASKVYQ

-103 KGEFASTVPVEEHY
+103 KGDFASTVPVDEHY

-141 EFNMRASNISDL
+141 EFNMRVGNISDL

-172 NSHDVKMTL
+172 NAHDVKMTL

-197 TNKYNRN
+197 TSKYNRN

-256 YYDFK
+256 YYDFT

-266 AVHEWFKRQVITET
+266 AIHEWFKKQVITET

-302 VKRKKFSKEPNKTE
+302 VKRKKFPKEPTKTE

-329 ERIELKA
+329 ERVELKA

-347 GMWKVAETLNVV
+347 GMWNVAETLNVV

-377 EKVAKANNTYM
+377 EKVVKSNKKWN
-388 IIDADVSSM
+388 IVDLDVSSF
-397 YPNIAISNRV
+397 YPNLAISNRIY
-407 FPKHLTDKF
+407 PKHLTDKF

-461 QFTMYITVNGQ
+461 QFTMSITVGGQ
-472 LSLCLLAEKLMQLK
+472 LTLCLLIDMFYRNNINFKMVMA
-486 GMKIA
+486 
-491 QVNTDGVTV
+491 NTDGITIAVTKEHDDSMMQIV
-500 AIKRKDREQYD
+500 GEWEKLVKLEMERVDYD
-511 TICKQWEQQVGLQL
+511 K
-525 EYAEYETMW
+525 MF
-534 IRDVNNYIAEYTN
+534 IRDVNSYI
-547 GKVKRKGAYQYEDLG
+547 
-562 FHQNQSSLVI
+562 
-572 PMAAEA
+572 
-578 KMLHGVDIREFITN
+578 GV
-592 HDNIYDFMLRVKV
+592 Y
-605 PRSSRLVLVDQD
+605 
-617 GIEHQ
+617 
-622 QQNICRYYPCK
+622 
-633 SGGKLVKI
+633 
-641 MPPLEGKDEE
+641 
-651 RRLSIDKEWNVKAC
+651 KE
-665 NDIAEF
+665 
-671 TGDIDY
+671 
-677 EYYIAEA
+677 
-684 EKLVIGE
+684 

>member
-1 MKCIYDLE
+1 MKWIYDIE
-9 TYPNCFSFAIIRE
+9 TYPNCCSFAIIRE

-34 RKNQIDK
+34 RKNEIDK

-49 AKQGDYLVG
+49 AKQGDFLVG

-66 PVLHKVI
+66 PVLHKV
-73 LLRNNNKLPSR
+73 LQLRKNNKIPLR
-84 GENLAMKVYQ
+84 GENLASKVYQ

-103 KGEFASTVPVEEHY
+103 KGEFASTVPVDEHY

-172 NSHDVKMTL
+172 NAHDVKMTL

-197 TNKYNRN
+197 TSKYNRN

-256 YYDFK
+256 YYDFT
-261 RPEFI
+261 RTEFI
-266 AVHEWFKRQVITET
+266 AIHEWFKKQVITET

-302 VKRKKFSKEPNKTE
+302 VKRKKFPKEPTKTE

-329 ERIELKA
+329 ERVELKA
-336 KKKGEPQYSYW
+336 KKKGETQYSYW
-347 GMWKVAETLNVV
+347 GMWNVAETLNVV

-377 EKVAKANNTYM
+377 EKVVKSNKKWN
-388 IIDADVSSM
+388 IVDLDVSSF
-397 YPNIAISNRV
+397 YPNLAISNRIY
-407 FPKHLTDKF
+407 PKHLTDKF

-461 QFTMYITVNGQ
+461 QFTMSITVGGQ
-472 LSLCLLAEKLMQLK
+472 LTLCLLIDMFYQN
-486 GMKIA
+486 KINFKMVMA
-491 QVNTDGVTV
+491 NTDGITVVVTKEHDDSMMQIV
-500 AIKRKDREQYD
+500 GEWEKLVKLEMERVDYD
-511 TICKQWEQQVGLQL
+511 K
-525 EYAEYETMW
+525 MF
-534 IRDVNNYIAEYTN
+534 IRDVNSYI
-547 GKVKRKGAYQYEDLG
+547 
-562 FHQNQSSLVI
+562 
-572 PMAAEA
+572 
-578 KMLHGVDIREFITN
+578 GV
-592 HDNIYDFMLRVKV
+592 Y
-605 PRSSRLVLVDQD
+605 
-617 GIEHQ
+617 
-622 QQNICRYYPCK
+622 
-633 SGGKLVKI
+633 
-641 MPPLEGKDEE
+641 
-651 RRLSIDKEWNVKAC
+651 KE
-665 NDIAEF
+665 
-671 TGDIDY
+671 
-677 EYYIAEA
+677 
-684 EKLVIGE
+684 

>member
-1 MKCIYDLE
+1 MKWIYDCE

-22 DGKHAVT
+22 DGKHTNT
-29 YEVST
+29 YEIST
-34 RKNQIDK
+34 RKNEIDR

-49 AKQGDYLVG
+49 AKQGDFLVG

-66 PVLHKVI
+66 PVLHKV
-73 LLRNNNKLPSR
+73 LQLRKNNKIPLR
-84 GENLAMKVYQ
+84 GENLASKVYQ

-103 KGEFASTVPVEEHY
+103 KGDFASTVPVDEHY

-172 NSHDVKMTL
+172 NAHDVKMTL

-197 TNKYNRN
+197 TSKYNRN

-229 YIKDN
+229 YVVDN
-234 HGRRKANQTKRSMIK
+234 NGRRKANQTKRSMIK

-256 YYDFK
+256 YYDFE

-266 AVHEWFKRQVITET
+266 AIHNWFKKQIITET

-302 VKRKKFSKEPNKTE
+302 VKRKKFPKEPTKTE

-329 ERIELKA
+329 ERVELKA
-336 KKKGEPQYSYW
+336 KKKGETQYSYW
-347 GMWKVAETLNVV
+347 GMWNVAETLNVV

-377 EKVAKANNTYM
+377 EKVVKSNKKWN
-388 IIDADVSSM
+388 IVDLDVSSF
-397 YPNIAISNRV
+397 YPNLAISNRIY
-407 FPKHLTDKF
+407 PKHLTDKF

-461 QFTMYITVNGQ
+461 QFTMSITVGGQ
-472 LSLCLLAEKLMQLK
+472 LTLCLLIDMFYRNNINFKMVMA
-486 GMKIA
+486 
-491 QVNTDGVTV
+491 NTDGVTIAV
-500 AIKRKDREQYD
+500 TKEHDDSMMQIVGEWEKLVKLEMERVDYD
-511 TICKQWEQQVGLQL
+511 K
-525 EYAEYETMW
+525 MF
-534 IRDVNNYIAEYTN
+534 IRDVNSYI
-547 GKVKRKGAYQYEDLG
+547 
-562 FHQNQSSLVI
+562 
-572 PMAAEA
+572 
-578 KMLHGVDIREFITN
+578 GV
-592 HDNIYDFMLRVKV
+592 Y
-605 PRSSRLVLVDQD
+605 
-617 GIEHQ
+617 
-622 QQNICRYYPCK
+622 
-633 SGGKLVKI
+633 
-641 MPPLEGKDEE
+641 
-651 RRLSIDKEWNVKAC
+651 KE
-665 NDIAEF
+665 
-671 TGDIDY
+671 
-677 EYYIAEA
+677 
-684 EKLVIGE
+684 

>member
-1 MKCIYDLE
+1 MKWIYDIE
-9 TYPNCFSFAIIRE
+9 TYPNCCSFAIIRE

-34 RKNQIDK
+34 RKNEIDK

-49 AKQGDYLVG
+49 AKQGDFLVG

-66 PVLHKVI
+66 PVLHKV
-73 LLRNNNKLPSR
+73 LQLRKNNKIPLR
-84 GENLAMKVYQ
+84 GENLASKVYQ

-103 KGEFASTVPVEEHY
+103 KGEFASTVPVDEHY

-172 NSHDVKMTL
+172 NAHDVKMTL

-256 YYDFK
+256 YYDFT
-261 RPEFI
+261 RTEFI
-266 AVHEWFKRQVITET
+266 AIHEWFKKQVITET

-302 VKRKKFSKEPNKTE
+302 VKRKKFPKEPTKTE

-329 ERIELKA
+329 ERVELKA
-336 KKKGEPQYSYW
+336 KKKGETQYSYW
-347 GMWKVAETLNVV
+347 GMWRVAETLNVV

-377 EKVAKANNTYM
+377 ETVVKSNKKWNIV
-388 IIDADVSSM
+388 DLDVSSF
-397 YPNIAISNRV
+397 YPNLAISNRIY
-407 FPKHLTDKF
+407 PKHLTDKF

-461 QFTMYITVNGQ
+461 QFTMSITVGGQ
-472 LSLCLLAEKLMQLK
+472 LTLCLLIDMFYQN
-486 GMKIA
+486 KINFKMVMA
-491 QVNTDGVTV
+491 NTDGITVVVTKEHDDNMMHIV
-500 AIKRKDREQYD
+500 GEWEKLVKLEMERIDYD
-511 TICKQWEQQVGLQL
+511 K
-525 EYAEYETMW
+525 MF
-534 IRDVNNYIAEYTN
+534 IRDVNNYI
-547 GKVKRKGAYQYEDLG
+547 
-562 FHQNQSSLVI
+562 
-572 PMAAEA
+572 
-578 KMLHGVDIREFITN
+578 GV
-592 HDNIYDFMLRVKV
+592 Y
-605 PRSSRLVLVDQD
+605 
-617 GIEHQ
+617 
-622 QQNICRYYPCK
+622 
-633 SGGKLVKI
+633 
-641 MPPLEGKDEE
+641 KD
-651 RRLSIDKEWNVKAC
+651 
-665 NDIAEF
+665 
-671 TGDIDY
+671 
-677 EYYIAEA
+677 
-684 EKLVIGE
+684 

>member
-1 MKCIYDLE
+1 MKWVYDIE

-22 DGKHAVT
+22 DGKHAKT
-29 YEVST
+29 YEIST
-34 RKNQIDK
+34 RKNEIDRM
-41 VFACLDYL
+41 FACLDYL
-49 AKQGDYLVG
+49 AKQGDFLVG

-66 PVLHKVI
+66 PVLHKV
-73 LLRNNNKLPSR
+73 LQLRKNNKIPLR
-84 GENLAMKVYQ
+84 GENLASKVYQ

-103 KGEFASTVPVEEHY
+103 KGDFASTVPVDEHY

-141 EFNMRASNISDL
+141 EFNMRVGNISDL

-172 NSHDVKMTL
+172 NAHDVKMTL
-181 EFYKKTIPMIE
+181 EFYKKTVPMIE

-197 TNKYNRN
+197 TSKYNRN

-256 YYDFK
+256 YYDFT

-266 AVHEWFKRQVITET
+266 AIHEWFKKQVITET

-302 VKRKKFSKEPNKTE
+302 VKRKKFPKEPTKTE

-329 ERIELKA
+329 ERVELKA

-347 GMWKVAETLNVV
+347 GMWNVAETLNVV

-377 EKVAKANNTYM
+377 EKVVKSNKKWN
-388 IIDADVSSM
+388 IVDLDVSSF
-397 YPNIAISNRV
+397 YPNLAISNRIY
-407 FPKHLTDKF
+407 PKHLTDKF

-461 QFTMYITVNGQ
+461 QFTMSITVGGQ
-472 LSLCLLAEKLMQLK
+472 LTLCLLIDMFYRNNINFKMVMA
-486 GMKIA
+486 
-491 QVNTDGVTV
+491 NTDGITIAVTKEHDDSMMQIV
-500 AIKRKDREQYD
+500 GEWEKLVKLEMERVDYD
-511 TICKQWEQQVGLQL
+511 K
-525 EYAEYETMW
+525 MF
-534 IRDVNNYIAEYTN
+534 IRDVNSYI
-547 GKVKRKGAYQYEDLG
+547 
-562 FHQNQSSLVI
+562 
-572 PMAAEA
+572 
-578 KMLHGVDIREFITN
+578 GV
-592 HDNIYDFMLRVKV
+592 Y
-605 PRSSRLVLVDQD
+605 
-617 GIEHQ
+617 
-622 QQNICRYYPCK
+622 
-633 SGGKLVKI
+633 
-641 MPPLEGKDEE
+641 
-651 RRLSIDKEWNVKAC
+651 KE
-665 NDIAEF
+665 
-671 TGDIDY
+671 
-677 EYYIAEA
+677 
-684 EKLVIGE
+684 

>member
-1 MKCIYDLE
+1 MKWIYDCE

-41 VFACLDYL
+41 VFSCLDYL
-49 AKQGDYLVG
+49 AKQGDFLVG

-66 PVLHKVI
+66 PVLHKV
-73 LLRNNNKLPSR
+73 LQLRKNNKIPLR
-84 GENLAMKVYQ
+84 GENLASKVYQ

-103 KGEFASTVPVEEHY
+103 KGDFASTVPVDEHY

-172 NSHDVKMTL
+172 NAHDVKMTL

-256 YYDFK
+256 YYNFT

-266 AVHEWFKRQVITET
+266 AIHEWFKKQVITET

-302 VKRKKFSKEPNKTE
+302 VKRKKFPKEPTKTE

-329 ERIELKA
+329 ERVELKA
-336 KKKGEPQYSYW
+336 KKKGETQYSYW
-347 GMWKVAETLNVV
+347 GMWRVAETLNVV

-377 EKVAKANNTYM
+377 ETVVKSNKKWNIV
-388 IIDADVSSM
+388 DLDVSSF
-397 YPNIAISNRV
+397 YPNLAISNRIY
-407 FPKHLTDKF
+407 PKHLTDKF

-461 QFTMYITVNGQ
+461 QFTMSITVGGQ
-472 LSLCLLAEKLMQLK
+472 LTLCLLIDMFYQN
-486 GMKIA
+486 KINFKMVMA
-491 QVNTDGVTV
+491 NTDGITVVVTKEHDDSMMQIV
-500 AIKRKDREQYD
+500 GEWEKLVKLEMERVDYD
-511 TICKQWEQQVGLQL
+511 K
-525 EYAEYETMW
+525 MF
-534 IRDVNNYIAEYTN
+534 IRDVNNYI
-547 GKVKRKGAYQYEDLG
+547 
-562 FHQNQSSLVI
+562 
-572 PMAAEA
+572 
-578 KMLHGVDIREFITN
+578 GV
-592 HDNIYDFMLRVKV
+592 Y
-605 PRSSRLVLVDQD
+605 
-617 GIEHQ
+617 
-622 QQNICRYYPCK
+622 
-633 SGGKLVKI
+633 
-641 MPPLEGKDEE
+641 KD
-651 RRLSIDKEWNVKAC
+651 
-665 NDIAEF
+665 
-671 TGDIDY
+671 
-677 EYYIAEA
+677 
-684 EKLVIGE
+684 

>member
-1 MKCIYDLE
+1 MKWIYDIE
-9 TYPNCFSFAIIRE
+9 TYPNCCSFAIIRE

-34 RKNQIDK
+34 RKNEIDK

-49 AKQGDYLVG
+49 AKQGDFLVG

-66 PVLHKVI
+66 PVLHKV
-73 LLRNNNKLPSR
+73 LQLRKNNKIPLR
-84 GENLAMKVYQ
+84 GENLASKVYQ

-103 KGEFASTVPVEEHY
+103 KGEFASTVPVDEHY

-172 NSHDVKMTL
+172 NAHDVKMTL

-197 TNKYNRN
+197 TSKYNRN

-256 YYDFK
+256 YYDFT
-261 RPEFI
+261 RTEFI
-266 AVHEWFKRQVITET
+266 AIHEWFKKQVITET

-302 VKRKKFSKEPNKTE
+302 VKRKKFPKEPTKTE

-329 ERIELKA
+329 ERVELKA
-336 KKKGEPQYSYW
+336 KKKGETQYSYW
-347 GMWKVAETLNVV
+347 GMWRVAETLNVV

-377 EKVAKANNTYM
+377 ETVVKSNKKWNIV
-388 IIDADVSSM
+388 DLDVSSF
-397 YPNIAISNRV
+397 YPNLAISNRIY
-407 FPKHLTDKF
+407 PKHLTDKF

-461 QFTMYITVNGQ
+461 QFTMSITVGGQ
-472 LSLCLLAEKLMQLK
+472 LTLCLLIDMFYQN
-486 GMKIA
+486 KINFKMVMA
-491 QVNTDGVTV
+491 NTDGITVVVTKEHDDSMMQIV
-500 AIKRKDREQYD
+500 GEWEKLVKLEMERVDYD
-511 TICKQWEQQVGLQL
+511 K
-525 EYAEYETMW
+525 MF
-534 IRDVNNYIAEYTN
+534 IRDVNSYI
-547 GKVKRKGAYQYEDLG
+547 
-562 FHQNQSSLVI
+562 
-572 PMAAEA
+572 
-578 KMLHGVDIREFITN
+578 GV
-592 HDNIYDFMLRVKV
+592 Y
-605 PRSSRLVLVDQD
+605 
-617 GIEHQ
+617 
-622 QQNICRYYPCK
+622 
-633 SGGKLVKI
+633 
-641 MPPLEGKDEE
+641 
-651 RRLSIDKEWNVKAC
+651 KE
-665 NDIAEF
+665 
-671 TGDIDY
+671 
-677 EYYIAEA
+677 
-684 EKLVIGE
+684 

>member
-1 MKCIYDLE
+1 MKWVYDIE

-22 DGKHAVT
+22 DGKHSST
-29 YEVST
+29 YEIST
-34 RKNQIDK
+34 RKNEIDR

-49 AKQGDYLVG
+49 AKQGDFLVG

-66 PVLHKVI
+66 PVLHKV
-73 LLRNNNKLPSR
+73 LQLRKNNKIPLR
-84 GENLAMKVYQ
+84 GENLASKVYQ

-103 KGEFASTVPVEEHY
+103 KGDFASTVPVDEHY

-141 EFNMRASNISDL
+141 EFNMRVGNISDL

-172 NSHDVKMTL
+172 NAHDVKMTL
-181 EFYKKTIPMIE
+181 EFYKKTVPMIE

-197 TNKYNRN
+197 TSKYNRN

-256 YYDFK
+256 YYDFT

-266 AVHEWFKRQVITET
+266 AIHEWFKKQVITET

-302 VKRKKFSKEPNKTE
+302 VKRKKFPKEPTKTE

-329 ERIELKA
+329 ERVELKA
-336 KKKGEPQYSYW
+336 KKKGETQYSYW
-347 GMWKVAETLNVV
+347 GMWRVAETLNVV

-377 EKVAKANNTYM
+377 DKVVKSNNKWN
-388 IIDADVSSM
+388 IVDLDVSSF
-397 YPNIAISNRV
+397 YPNLAISNRIY
-407 FPKHLTDKF
+407 PKHLTDKF

-461 QFTMYITVNGQ
+461 QFTMSITVGGQ
-472 LSLCLLAEKLMQLK
+472 LTLCLLIDMFYRNNINFKMVMA
-486 GMKIA
+486 
-491 QVNTDGVTV
+491 NTDGITIAVTKEHDDSMMQIV
-500 AIKRKDREQYD
+500 GEWEKLVKLEMERVDYD
-511 TICKQWEQQVGLQL
+511 K
-525 EYAEYETMW
+525 MF
-534 IRDVNNYIAEYTN
+534 IRDVNSYI
-547 GKVKRKGAYQYEDLG
+547 
-562 FHQNQSSLVI
+562 
-572 PMAAEA
+572 
-578 KMLHGVDIREFITN
+578 GV
-592 HDNIYDFMLRVKV
+592 Y
-605 PRSSRLVLVDQD
+605 
-617 GIEHQ
+617 
-622 QQNICRYYPCK
+622 
-633 SGGKLVKI
+633 
-641 MPPLEGKDEE
+641 
-651 RRLSIDKEWNVKAC
+651 KE
-665 NDIAEF
+665 
-671 TGDIDY
+671 
-677 EYYIAEA
+677 
-684 EKLVIGE
+684 

>member
-1 MKCIYDLE
+1 MKWIYDIE

-41 VFACLDYL
+41 VFSCLDYL
-49 AKQGDYLVG
+49 AKQGDFLVG

-66 PVLHKVI
+66 PVLHKV
-73 LLRNNNKLPSR
+73 LQLRKNDKIPLR
-84 GENLAMKVYQ
+84 GENLASKVYQ

-103 KGEFASTVPVEEHY
+103 KGDFASTVPVDEHY

-172 NSHDVKMTL
+172 NAHDVKMTL

-229 YIKDN
+229 YIKDD

-256 YYDFK
+256 YYNFT

-266 AVHEWFKRQVITET
+266 AIHEWFKKQVITET

-302 VKRKKFSKEPNKTE
+302 VKRKKFPKEPTKTE

-329 ERIELKA
+329 ERVELKA
-336 KKKGEPQYSYW
+336 KKKGETQYSYW
-347 GMWKVAETLNVV
+347 GMWRVAETLNVV

-377 EKVAKANNTYM
+377 ETVVKSNKKWNIV
-388 IIDADVSSM
+388 DLDVSSF
-397 YPNIAISNRV
+397 YPNLAISNRIY
-407 FPKHLTDKF
+407 PKHLTDKF

-461 QFTMYITVNGQ
+461 QFTMSITVGGQ
-472 LSLCLLAEKLMQLK
+472 LTLCLLIDMFYQN
-486 GMKIA
+486 KINFKMVMA
-491 QVNTDGVTV
+491 NTDGITVVVTKEHDDNMMHIV
-500 AIKRKDREQYD
+500 GEWEKLVKLEMERVDYD
-511 TICKQWEQQVGLQL
+511 K
-525 EYAEYETMW
+525 MF
-534 IRDVNNYIAEYTN
+534 IRDVNNYI
-547 GKVKRKGAYQYEDLG
+547 
-562 FHQNQSSLVI
+562 
-572 PMAAEA
+572 
-578 KMLHGVDIREFITN
+578 GV
-592 HDNIYDFMLRVKV
+592 Y
-605 PRSSRLVLVDQD
+605 
-617 GIEHQ
+617 
-622 QQNICRYYPCK
+622 
-633 SGGKLVKI
+633 
-641 MPPLEGKDEE
+641 KD
-651 RRLSIDKEWNVKAC
+651 
-665 NDIAEF
+665 
-671 TGDIDY
+671 
-677 EYYIAEA
+677 
-684 EKLVIGE
+684 

>member
-1 MKCIYDLE
+1 MKWVYDIE

-22 DGKHAVT
+22 DGKHAKT
-29 YEVST
+29 YEIST
-34 RKNQIDK
+34 RKNEIDRM
-41 VFACLDYL
+41 FACLDYL
-49 AKQGDYLVG
+49 AKQGDFLVG

-66 PVLHKVI
+66 PVLHKV
-73 LLRNNNKLPSR
+73 LQLRKNNKIPLR
-84 GENLAMKVYQ
+84 GENLASKVYQ

-103 KGEFASTVPVEEHY
+103 KGDFASTVPVDEHY

-141 EFNMRASNISDL
+141 EFNMRVGNISDL

-172 NSHDVKMTL
+172 NAHDVKMTL

-197 TNKYNRN
+197 TSKYNRN

-256 YYDFK
+256 YYDFT

-266 AVHEWFKRQVITET
+266 AIHEWFKKQVITET

-302 VKRKKFSKEPNKTE
+302 VKRKKFPKEPTKTE

-329 ERIELKA
+329 ERVELKA

-347 GMWKVAETLNVV
+347 GMWNVAETLNVV

-377 EKVAKANNTYM
+377 ETVVKSNKKWNIV
-388 IIDADVSSM
+388 DLDVSSF
-397 YPNIAISNRV
+397 YPNLAISNRIY
-407 FPKHLTDKF
+407 PKHLTDKF

-461 QFTMYITVNGQ
+461 QFTMSITVGGQ
-472 LSLCLLAEKLMQLK
+472 LTLCLLIDMFYRNNINFKMVMA
-486 GMKIA
+486 
-491 QVNTDGVTV
+491 NTDGITIAVTKEHDDSMMQIV
-500 AIKRKDREQYD
+500 GEWEKLVKLEMERVDYD
-511 TICKQWEQQVGLQL
+511 K
-525 EYAEYETMW
+525 MF
-534 IRDVNNYIAEYTN
+534 IRDVNSYI
-547 GKVKRKGAYQYEDLG
+547 
-562 FHQNQSSLVI
+562 
-572 PMAAEA
+572 
-578 KMLHGVDIREFITN
+578 GV
-592 HDNIYDFMLRVKV
+592 Y
-605 PRSSRLVLVDQD
+605 
-617 GIEHQ
+617 
-622 QQNICRYYPCK
+622 
-633 SGGKLVKI
+633 
-641 MPPLEGKDEE
+641 
-651 RRLSIDKEWNVKAC
+651 KE
-665 NDIAEF
+665 
-671 TGDIDY
+671 
-677 EYYIAEA
+677 
-684 EKLVIGE
+684 

>member
-1 MKCIYDLE
+1 MKWVYDCE

-41 VFACLDYL
+41 VFSCLDYL
-49 AKQGDYLVG
+49 AKQGDFLVG

-66 PVLHKVI
+66 PVLHKV
-73 LLRNNNKLPSR
+73 LQLRKNNKIPLR
-84 GENLAMKVYQ
+84 GENLASKVYQ

-103 KGEFASTVPVEEHY
+103 KGEFASTVPVDEHY

-172 NSHDVKMTL
+172 NAHDVKMTL

-256 YYDFK
+256 YYNFT

-266 AVHEWFKRQVITET
+266 AIHEWFKKQVITET

-302 VKRKKFSKEPNKTE
+302 VKRKKFPKEPTKTE

-329 ERIELKA
+329 ERVELKA
-336 KKKGEPQYSYW
+336 KKKGETQYSYW
-347 GMWKVAETLNVV
+347 GMWRVAETLNVV

-377 EKVAKANNTYM
+377 ETVVKSNKKWNIV
-388 IIDADVSSM
+388 DLDVSSF
-397 YPNIAISNRV
+397 YPNLAISNRIY
-407 FPKHLTDKF
+407 PKHLTDKF

-461 QFTMYITVNGQ
+461 QFTMSITVGGQ
-472 LSLCLLAEKLMQLK
+472 LTLCLLIDMFYQN
-486 GMKIA
+486 KINFKMVMA
-491 QVNTDGVTV
+491 NTDGITVVVTKEHDDNMMHIV
-500 AIKRKDREQYD
+500 GEWEKLVKLEMERVDYD
-511 TICKQWEQQVGLQL
+511 K
-525 EYAEYETMW
+525 MF
-534 IRDVNNYIAEYTN
+534 IRDVNNYI
-547 GKVKRKGAYQYEDLG
+547 
-562 FHQNQSSLVI
+562 
-572 PMAAEA
+572 
-578 KMLHGVDIREFITN
+578 GV
-592 HDNIYDFMLRVKV
+592 Y
-605 PRSSRLVLVDQD
+605 
-617 GIEHQ
+617 
-622 QQNICRYYPCK
+622 
-633 SGGKLVKI
+633 
-641 MPPLEGKDEE
+641 KD
-651 RRLSIDKEWNVKAC
+651 
-665 NDIAEF
+665 
-671 TGDIDY
+671 
-677 EYYIAEA
+677 
-684 EKLVIGE
+684 

>member
-1 MKCIYDLE
+1 MKWIYDCE

-22 DGKHAVT
+22 DGKHSST
-29 YEVST
+29 YEIST
-34 RKNQIDK
+34 RKNEIDR

-49 AKQGDYLVG
+49 AKQGDFLVG

-66 PVLHKVI
+66 PVLHKV
-73 LLRNNNKLPSR
+73 LQLRKNDKIPLR
-84 GENLAMKVYQ
+84 GENLASKVYQ

-103 KGEFASTVPVEEHY
+103 KGDFASTVPVDEHY

-172 NSHDVKMTL
+172 NAHDVKMTL
-181 EFYKKTIPMIE
+181 EFYKKTVPMIE

-256 YYDFK
+256 YYDFT

-266 AVHEWFKRQVITET
+266 AIHEWFKKQIITET

-302 VKRKKFSKEPNKTE
+302 VKRKKFPKEPTKTE

-329 ERIELKA
+329 ERVELKA
-336 KKKGEPQYSYW
+336 KKKGETQYSYW
-347 GMWKVAETLNVV
+347 GMWNVAETLNVV

-377 EKVAKANNTYM
+377 DKVVKSNNKWN
-388 IIDADVSSM
+388 IVDLDVSSF
-397 YPNIAISNRV
+397 YPNLAISNRIY
-407 FPKHLTDKF
+407 PKHLTDKF

-461 QFTMYITVNGQ
+461 QFTMSITVGGQ
-472 LSLCLLAEKLMQLK
+472 LTLCLLIDMFYRNNINFKMVMA
-486 GMKIA
+486 
-491 QVNTDGVTV
+491 NTDGITIAVTKEHDDNMMQIV
-500 AIKRKDREQYD
+500 GEWEKLVKLEMERVDYD
-511 TICKQWEQQVGLQL
+511 K
-525 EYAEYETMW
+525 MF
-534 IRDVNNYIAEYTN
+534 IRDVNSYI
-547 GKVKRKGAYQYEDLG
+547 
-562 FHQNQSSLVI
+562 
-572 PMAAEA
+572 
-578 KMLHGVDIREFITN
+578 GV
-592 HDNIYDFMLRVKV
+592 Y
-605 PRSSRLVLVDQD
+605 
-617 GIEHQ
+617 
-622 QQNICRYYPCK
+622 
-633 SGGKLVKI
+633 
-641 MPPLEGKDEE
+641 
-651 RRLSIDKEWNVKAC
+651 KE
-665 NDIAEF
+665 
-671 TGDIDY
+671 
-677 EYYIAEA
+677 
-684 EKLVIGE
+684 

>member
-1 MKCIYDLE
+1 MKWIYDIE
-9 TYPNCFSFAIIRE
+9 TYPNCCSFAIIRE

-41 VFACLDYL
+41 VFSCLDYL
-49 AKQGDYLVG
+49 AKQGDFLVG

-66 PVLHKVI
+66 PVLHKV
-73 LLRNNNKLPSR
+73 LQLRKNNKIPLR
-84 GENLAMKVYQ
+84 GENLASKVYQ

-103 KGEFASTVPVEEHY
+103 KGEFASTVPVDEHY

-172 NSHDVKMTL
+172 NAHDVKMTL

-229 YIKDN
+229 YIKDD

-256 YYDFK
+256 YYNFT

-266 AVHEWFKRQVITET
+266 AIHEWFKKQVITET

-294 VAKYAEMV
+294 VAKYAEMA
-302 VKRKKFSKEPNKTE
+302 VKRKKFPKEPTKTE

-329 ERIELKA
+329 ERVELKA

-347 GMWKVAETLNVV
+347 GMWRVAETLNVV

-377 EKVAKANNTYM
+377 ETVVKSNKKWNIV
-388 IIDADVSSM
+388 DLDVSSF
-397 YPNIAISNRV
+397 YPNLAISNRIY
-407 FPKHLTDKF
+407 PKHLTDKF

-461 QFTMYITVNGQ
+461 QFTMSITVGGQ
-472 LSLCLLAEKLMQLK
+472 LTLCLLIDMFYRNNINFKMVMA
-486 GMKIA
+486 
-491 QVNTDGVTV
+491 NTDGITIAVTKEHDDSMMQIV
-500 AIKRKDREQYD
+500 GEWEKLVKLEMERVDYD
-511 TICKQWEQQVGLQL
+511 K
-525 EYAEYETMW
+525 MF
-534 IRDVNNYIAEYTN
+534 IRDVNSYI
-547 GKVKRKGAYQYEDLG
+547 
-562 FHQNQSSLVI
+562 
-572 PMAAEA
+572 
-578 KMLHGVDIREFITN
+578 GV
-592 HDNIYDFMLRVKV
+592 Y
-605 PRSSRLVLVDQD
+605 
-617 GIEHQ
+617 
-622 QQNICRYYPCK
+622 
-633 SGGKLVKI
+633 
-641 MPPLEGKDEE
+641 
-651 RRLSIDKEWNVKAC
+651 KE
-665 NDIAEF
+665 
-671 TGDIDY
+671 
-677 EYYIAEA
+677 
-684 EKLVIGE
+684 